1 MRQEHSQSTLE
12 RLLNRSQASIC
23 GVSACLTAYTLCFTF
38 LFNCLYI
45 ALYILFN
52 CLYIVLRLYFL
63 LLTNAQTLL
72 MLMLILILMLLLL
85 MRTIIFNHNTII
97 PNLHQPF
104 INNSRDLNICTQNSP
119 SPKLNLVGLT
129 LRYKR
134 MKLCFW

>member
-1 MRQEHSQSTLE
+1 MQDGSIRRSRKKGNNEAGAW
-12 RLLNRSQASIC
+12 RLNRSQTSIC

-38 LFNCLYI
+38 LFNCLYN
-45 ALYILFN
+45 A
-52 CLYIVLRLYFL
+52 LRLYFL